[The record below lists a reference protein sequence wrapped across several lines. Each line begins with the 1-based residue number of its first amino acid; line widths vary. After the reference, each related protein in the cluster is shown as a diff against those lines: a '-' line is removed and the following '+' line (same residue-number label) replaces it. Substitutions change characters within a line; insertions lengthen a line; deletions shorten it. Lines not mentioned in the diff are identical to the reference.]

1 MAVPGSGAITMLGL
15 ARERLYGSY
24 GSVGIPAYPIT
35 LFDLVNGGGANGFP
49 ALNTC
54 GVIPNYSMAS
64 WYSYDQTAICL
75 CEIGDCCPFDVGY
88 DPADPFS
95 ACLNWNTGNTEIHY
109 LSVDTLPAYLPP
121 WINASQIYDGDGCEQ
136 PSPPG
141 YYAMLDIGFGAVRY
155 SYWNGGNWSKAF
167 TC

>member
-24 GSVGIPAYPIT
+24 GSVAIPSFPIT

-64 WYSYDQTAICL
+64 WYSYDQTASCF
-75 CEIGDCCPFDVGY
+75 CNIGDCCEFAVGY
-88 DPADPFS
+88 DPGDPFS
-95 ACLNWNTGNTEIHY
+95 ACFNWNIGNTEFHY
-109 LSVDTLPAYLPP
+109 LSVDTIPNYLPP
-121 WINASQIYDGDGCEQ
+121 WVNASQIYDGDGCEQ

-141 YYAMLDIGFGAVRY
+141 YYAMLDSNFGVVRY
-155 SYWNGGNWSKAF
+155 SYWDGGNWSKAF